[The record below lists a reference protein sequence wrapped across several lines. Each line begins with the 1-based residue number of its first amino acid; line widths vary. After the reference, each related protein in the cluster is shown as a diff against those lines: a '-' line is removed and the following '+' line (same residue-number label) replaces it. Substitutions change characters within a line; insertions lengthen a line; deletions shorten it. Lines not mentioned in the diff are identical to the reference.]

1 MLEATMRPMLATL
14 LLLGVT
20 TLMAAPAQAEPMR
33 WNGNGHSYA
42 VVVVPEGITWLDA
55 KAAASA
61 RGGYLATLT
70 SAEENRF
77 VWSLIAN
84 QPRAWTT
91 SLRQGQSDDVGPWIG
106 LVQIR
111 HQAQEPKGGWQW
123 ISGEPVAFANWAATK
138 PNNLEQI
145 EDYGHFFRVAGSNDP
160 ARWNDLPNDPTQLS
174 VVRAQRPVAYI
185 VEFDQKPAP

>member
-1 MLEATMRPMLATL
+1 MRQTVATL
-14 LLLGVT
+14 MLLGATALLVG
-20 TLMAAPAQAEPMR
+20 PAQAEPVR
-33 WNGNGHSYA
+33 WSGNGHRYE

-84 QPRAWTT
+84 QPRVWTT
-91 SLRQGQSDDVGPWIG
+91 SLRQGQTDAVGPWIG

-123 ISGEPVAFANWAATK
+123 ISGEPLASTNWAAGK

-145 EDYGHFFRVAGSNDP
+145 EDYGHLFRVAGSKDP
-160 ARWNDLPNDPTQLS
+160 ATWNDLPNDPTRLN

-185 VEFDQKPAP
+185 VEFDRQPAP

>member
-1 MLEATMRPMLATL
+1 MSPMVATIM
-14 LLLGVT
+14 LLGAT
-20 TLMAAPAQAEPMR
+20 ALLAAPDQAEQVR
-33 WNGNGHSYA
+33 WSGNGHRYE
-42 VVVVPEGITWLDA
+42 VVVVPEGINWLDA

-84 QPRAWTT
+84 QPHVWTT
-91 SLRQGQSDDVGPWIG
+91 SLRQGQTDSVGPWIG
-106 LVQIR
+106 LMQIR

-123 ISGEPVAFANWAATK
+123 ISGEPLTSTNWAAGK

-145 EDYGHFFRVAGSNDP
+145 EDYGHLFPVAGSKDP
-160 ARWNDLPNDPTQLS
+160 ATWNDLPNDPTQLS

-185 VEFDQKPAP
+185 VEFDRQPAP

>member
-1 MLEATMRPMLATL
+1 MRPMVATL
-14 LLLGVT
+14 LLLGAT
-20 TLMAAPAQAEPMR
+20 TLVAAPVQAEPVR
-33 WNGNGHSYA
+33 WGGNGHLFE
-42 VVVVPEGITWLDA
+42 VVVVPEGITWLEA
-55 KAAASA
+55 KTAASA

-84 QPRAWTT
+84 QPRFWTT
-91 SLRQGQSDDVGPWIG
+91 SLRQGQTDAVGPWIG

-123 ISGEPVAFANWAATK
+123 ISGEPMAYANWAAGK

-145 EDYGHFFRVAGSNDP
+145 EDYGHFFRVAGSRDP
-160 ARWNDLPNDPTQLS
+160 ALWNDLPNDPTQLS

>member
-1 MLEATMRPMLATL
+1 MRPMVATL
-14 LLLGVT
+14 MLLGAT
-20 TLMAAPAQAEPMR
+20 ALLAAPAQAQPLR
-33 WNGNGHSYA
+33 WSGNGHLYE

-77 VWSLIAN
+77 VWSFIAN
-84 QPRAWTT
+84 QPRVWST
-91 SLRQGQSDDVGPWIG
+91 SLRQGQSDGVGPWIG

-111 HQAQEPKGGWQW
+111 HQAQEPKSGWQR
-123 ISGEPVAFANWAATK
+123 ISGEPLAYANWAAGK

-145 EDYGHFFRVAGSNDP
+145 EDYGHFFQVAG
-160 ARWNDLPNDPTQLS
+160 ATATATWNDLPNDPSQLQS
-174 VVRAQRPVAYI
+174 VRARRPVAYV
-185 VEFDQKPAP
+185 VEFDRKPVP